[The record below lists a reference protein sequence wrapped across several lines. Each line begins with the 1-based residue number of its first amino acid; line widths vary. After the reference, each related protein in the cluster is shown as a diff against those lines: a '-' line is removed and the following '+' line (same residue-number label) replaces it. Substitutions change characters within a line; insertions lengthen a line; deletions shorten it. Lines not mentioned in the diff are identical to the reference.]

1 MYQESKMKA
10 NIISRNSNGTKDGGL
25 MQLNSAYHKSRAKA
39 YNITNFNVLNPQ
51 QNILMAVRLI
61 NDLESNFIDK
71 GYYDDSLVFAVLG
84 SYNMG
89 EDGYLS
95 YIKRRHKQP
104 SYVWQVLAY
113 KEQLET
119 INTFS
124 DFS

>member
-1 MYQESKMKA
+1 
-10 NIISRNSNGTKDGGL
+10 
-25 MQLNSAYHKSRAKA
+25 
-39 YNITNFNVLNPQ
+39 
-51 QNILMAVRLI
+51 MAVRLI